1 MKPRII
7 ELICCPRCKGEL
19 EMLVFRVDPGTGGD
33 LPLPFEVPRCSSVC
47 AYRKLYPGAD
57 RDCPRCFGTE
67 VLEGL
72 LYCADHH
79 FFPIH
84 NGVPRLVRGALQGFA
99 SLVENYREQI
109 PDSLRSY
116 IQRELGTPNPEFNR
130 FFKQT
135 QKSFSIEWD
144 MLDSG
149 DYAWGR
155 DVEERR
161 KMFQEI
167 FGQDKRAY
175 QGQLL
180 LDAGC
185 GHGEVEA
192 AISGLGLEVFAFDL
206 SSSVDELANRRKALS
221 PDADHLIHLFQANV
235 MEPPF
240 RVEAFDYVHSAGVLH
255 HTPDTVHAFGALSA
269 CVQPGGKYY
278 IEVYSAEHKNPI
290 VYWTSNVLRIFTTRM
305 PLTLLKWLCLVT
317 ALFLWSFN
325 HVLNKVVGKKIHKP
339 LTVKD
344 ITLSIFD
351 CFSPPYQHHHT
362 TEEVM
367 GWFRQLGY
375 RDMAKTFEN
384 ECGFG
389 ITGIRK
395 QANVNLVPRWS

>member
-206 SSSVDELANRRKALS
+206 SSSVDELANRASLQS
-221 PDADHLIHLFQANV
+221 
-235 MEPPF
+235 
-240 RVEAFDYVHSAGVLH
+240 
-255 HTPDTVHAFGALSA
+255 
-269 CVQPGGKYY
+269 
-278 IEVYSAEHKNPI
+278 
-290 VYWTSNVLRIFTTRM
+290 
-305 PLTLLKWLCLVT
+305 
-317 ALFLWSFN
+317 
-325 HVLNKVVGKKIHKP
+325 
-339 LTVKD
+339 
-344 ITLSIFD
+344 
-351 CFSPPYQHHHT
+351 
-362 TEEVM
+362 
-367 GWFRQLGY
+367 
-375 RDMAKTFEN
+375 
-384 ECGFG
+384 
-389 ITGIRK
+389 
-395 QANVNLVPRWS
+395 